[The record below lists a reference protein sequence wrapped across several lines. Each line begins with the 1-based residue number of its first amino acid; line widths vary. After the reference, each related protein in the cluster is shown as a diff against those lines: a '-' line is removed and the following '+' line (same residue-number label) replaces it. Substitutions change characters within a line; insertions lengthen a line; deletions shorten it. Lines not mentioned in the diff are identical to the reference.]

1 MIIIDSYKY
10 KKYLLNFFPATVAFS
25 LRKLRSGQ
33 ARAIRVRRSSDNAQQ
48 DIGFIGNELDT
59 TSLLSF
65 CGAGNGFVTTWY
77 DQSGNGYN
85 ATQPTQANQPQIV
98 SSGVVITE
106 NGKPAIQFNGAA
118 SLESYTSATGT
129 GTYSGAMTIFFAGRR
144 STASGGV
151 YFCERRRMTLDL
163 ISNLIKTFSFAGTLS
178 ITYIT
183 SDGANISSNQWIS
196 LATYDLTSNFFL
208 SVQKHTPGIMDTLFI
223 NGVAATVLGNPGV
236 ASSITGNNGF
246 RVGGR
251 SDINS
256 NWNGLI
262 SELLV
267 YNTDQTANRAAIE
280 SNINTHYTIY

>member
-10 KKYLLNFFPATVAFS
+10 RKYLLDLFPATVAYS
-25 LRKLRSGQ
+25 LRKLKTGQ
-33 ARAIRVRRSSDNAQQ
+33 TRAIRVRRSSDNAEQ
-48 DIGFIGNELDT
+48 DIGFVGNELDT
-59 TSLLSF
+59 VSLLSF
-65 CGAGNGFVTTWY
+65 CGVGNGFVTTWY

-85 ATQPTQANQPQIV
+85 ATQGAQANQPQIV
-98 SSGVVITE
+98 SNGLVITE
-106 NGKPAIQFNGAA
+106 NGKPAVSFNGAA
-118 SLESYTSATGT
+118 FLESATSGTGT

-151 YFCERRRMTLDL
+151 YFCERR
-163 ISNLIKTFSFAGTLS
+163 SNLIKTFSFAVTLS

-196 LATYDLTSNFFL
+196 LATYNLTSNFFL

-223 NGVAATVLGNPGV
+223 NGVAATVLGDPGV
-236 ASSITGNNGF
+236 ASSITGQNGF
-246 RVGGR
+246 IVGKR
-251 SDINS
+251 PEPLIDA
-256 NWNGLI
+256 NWNSPI

-267 YNTDQTANRAAIE
+267 YNTDQTSNRTAIE

>member
-48 DIGFIGNELDT
+48 DIGFIGNDLDT
-59 TSLLSF
+59 VSLLSF

-85 ATQPTQANQPQIV
+85 VTQATQANQPQIV

-144 STASGGV
+144 STASGSS
-151 YFCERRRMTLDL
+151 YFCERRSALL
-163 ISNLIKTFSFAGTLS
+163 KAFIFYVVSSLA
-178 ITYIT
+178 YIT
-183 SDGANISSNQWIS
+183 TDGQNFSSNQWVS
-196 LATYDLTSNFFL
+196 LGTYNLTSNFFL
-208 SVQKHTPGIMDTLFI
+208 SVQKHTPGITDTLFI
-223 NGVAATVLGNPGV
+223 NGVAAAVSGNPGV

-246 RVGGR
+246 SVGGR
-251 SDINS
+251 ADINM

-267 YNTDQTANRAAIE
+267 YNTDQTANRTVIE

>member
-10 KKYLLNFFPATVAFS
+10 RKYLLDLFPATVAYS
-25 LRKLRSGQ
+25 LRKLRAGQ
-33 ARAIRVRRSSDNAQQ
+33 TRAIRVRRSSDNAEQ
-48 DIGFIGNELDT
+48 DIGFVGDET
-59 TSLLSF
+59 ASLLSF
-65 CGAGNGFVTTWY
+65 CGVGNGFVTTWY
-77 DQSGNGYN
+77 DQSGNGYD
-85 ATQPTQANQPQIV
+85 ATQTTQAYQPQIV
-98 SSGVVITE
+98 SNGLVITD
-106 NGKPAIQFNGAA
+106 NGKPTVSFNGAA
-118 SLESYTSATGT
+118 FLESATSATGT

-144 STASGGV
+144 STDSGGV
-151 YFCERRRMTLDL
+151 YFCERR
-163 ISNLIKTFSFAGTLS
+163 SSLIKTFSFAVLVS

-183 SDGANISSNQWIS
+183 SDGLNNSSNQWIS
-196 LATYDLTSNFFL
+196 LATYNLTSNFFL

-251 SDINS
+251 VDVNS